1 MVDSP
6 RHFERLRPLV
16 RILRPLASL
25 SRDRRV
31 LSFLMLL
38 AALVGARA
46 WLAENPQH
54 NPWAPLDLRD
64 PAGWATQSKITALR
78 DNPAQ
83 CRAVLKRSDVTFTS
97 LDPAGEAPCLRQ
109 DRTLLDG
116 FPYAG
121 DRPDTTCAMA
131 AALEIWRRDSVQPR
145 AQEIF
150 GQDVARIEHFG
161 SFSCRR
167 INGSA
172 DGPWSEH
179 ATANAIDIA
188 AFVLEDGT
196 RIAVVN
202 HWDRPD
208 EEGDEK
214 ARYLQA
220 VRDGAC
226 GVFGTVLSPD
236 YNEAHRDH
244 FHLDQEARG
253 FGSVCR

>member
-1 MVDSP
+1 MADGNP
-6 RHFERLRPLV
+6 QFERLRRV
-16 RILRPLASL
+16 ARVLRPLARL
-25 SRDRRV
+25 SADRLV
-31 LSFLMLL
+31 LTIFVMI
-38 AALVGARA
+38 ALFVGGRA
-46 WLAENPQH
+46 WLAENPGS

-64 PAGWATQSKITALR
+64 EPGLATKTKIAGLR
-78 DNPAQ
+78 DDPAQ
-83 CRAVLKRSDVTFTS
+83 CRAVLERSEVAFTS
-97 LDPAGEAPCLRQ
+97 LDPVGEAPCLREN
-109 DRTLLDG
+109 RTRLDG

-121 DRPDTTCAMA
+121 ERPDTTCAMA

-161 SFSCRR
+161 TFSCRR
-167 INGSA
+167 LYGR
-172 DGPWSEH
+172 DEGPWSQH

-188 AFVLEDGT
+188 GFVLEDGT

-202 HWDRPD
+202 DWGDAG
-208 EEGDEK
+208 EGGDDK
-214 ARYLQA
+214 ARYLRA

-226 GVFGTVLSPD
+226 KAFGTVLSPD

-253 FGSVCR
+253 YGAVCR

>member
-1 MVDSP
+1 M
-6 RHFERLRPLV
+6 
-16 RILRPLASL
+16 
-25 SRDRRV
+25 RD
-31 LSFLMLL
+31 
-38 AALVGARA
+38 
-46 WLAENPQH
+46 
-54 NPWAPLDLRD
+54 D
-64 PAGWATQSKITALR
+64 
-78 DNPAQ
+78 PAQ
-83 CRAVLKRSDVTFTS
+83 CRAVLERSEVAFTS
-97 LDPAGEAPCLRQ
+97 LDQAGEAPCLREN
-109 DRTLLDG
+109 RTRLDG

-161 SFSCRR
+161 TFSCRR
-167 INGSA
+167 LYGR
-172 DGPWSEH
+172 DEGPWSQH

-202 HWDRPD
+202 HWAG
-208 EEGDEK
+208 EGEGADDK
-214 ARYLQA
+214 ARYLRA

-226 GVFGTVLSPD
+226 KAFGTVLSPG

-253 FGSVCR
+253 FGGVCR